1 MDENEKW
8 NAKKKADDENAIKQD
23 SLRKEIKSKQNK
35 MNKIRDDYQK
45 HFQELTKKRDTKM
58 AKVMSVVLNLTRLS
72 NIYYPLCRRRRP

>member
-45 HFQELTKKRDTKM
+45 HFQELF
-58 AKVMSVVLNLTRLS
+58 N
-72 NIYYPLCRRRRP
+72 